1 MKEEKKQ
8 MMLMSPFQSFCLSL
22 KRERASPQARE
33 APLPPTTT
41 LPPLEQQVKRYP
53 YSWWDLGMGAGS
65 PPAAFHQDALLLS
78 EEGWYVQ
85 AQAPAFGLW
94 GALELVVT
102 YHRRAGQ
109 QVVGVF

>member
-1 MKEEKKQ
+1 M
-8 MMLMSPFQSFCLSL
+8 MSPTLRSLLSSFTRGIVQQEHEL
-22 KRERASPQARE
+22 ATPAT
-33 APLPPTTT
+33 LP
-41 LPPLEQQVKRYP
+41 PPLEQMVRRYP
-53 YSWWDLGMGAGS
+53 YSWWDMGMGAGS

-85 AQAPAFGLW
+85 AQAPAFGIF

-109 QVVGVF
+109 RVVSVF